1 MDPSQHTPAATDKLN
16 MQTQDCA
23 AEKLRRFRELF
34 PNAVTEGMDANG
46 NPVPVIDR
54 EVLMKETGIPVLKE
68 REWRYQFTWPDKDRA
83 YFAANAPTDKCLR
96 PCRGESVHFDSTE
109 NLYIEGDNLEV
120 LKILR
125 ESYLGKVK
133 MIYIDPPYNTGN
145 DFVYR
150 DNFSINAENYRNNS
164 GQLDAL
170 GNRLVANTESNGRFH
185 TDWLNMMY
193 PRLKVARDLLAVD
206 GVIFISIDDNE
217 QANLKKVCDEIFGE
231 DNFVTTLHCQMST
244 TQGMKVKAAQNGN
257 IVKNAEYII
266 CYSKNGKKNIAKN
279 PLYDLRPEY
288 DTHYNLFLKEDGSIC
303 NIIELYD
310 FRFPKDCSNKK
321 PFKIQEAYKR
331 SEEFAEIVRT
341 HLAEIVRTDKVTGF
355 ELSNELKN
363 GYWKRVVRNGKEY
376 LLTLDR
382 NNSIRQLLRL
392 KDSWGKTDGFYEVEG
407 LRKIRGDWWDGFY
420 IDMGNVS
427 KEGDIDFK
435 NGKKPIRLIKQIV
448 KMVCDPDSLILD
460 FFSGSATTAHAVMQL
475 NAEDGGNRKFIMV
488 QLPESCDEKSEAY
501 KAGYKNICEIGKER
515 IRRAGTKIIEKKN
528 EGDTSLL
535 TPQSSSPVDI
545 GFRVLKLSESNMRE
559 NYYKPEEVVKNREL
573 FQEETIKEGRTAE
586 DLLFQI
592 MPELDIPLSASLEEI
607 ELDACRG
614 WSVADGYL
622 IAVLDGELTEDCM
635 RAIAEKKPYHF
646 VTKESTLGKDER
658 IANLHQILNPDGGKD
673 VRIHIL

>member
-68 REWRYQFTWPDKDRA
+68 REWCYQFTWPDKDRA